1 MCVFNK
7 EPRMTRP
14 TLIDLNPIQ
23 LIYFPIMITLDKC
36 NGSCNV
42 PNDLFIKICVRCKTK
57 DVNINLV

>member
-1 MCVFNK
+1 
-7 EPRMTRP
+7 MTRP
-14 TLIDLNPIQ
+14 TLIDLNPIR

-42 PNDLFIKICVRCKTK
+42 PNDLCIKICVRCKTK